1 MKNKFKVILFVV
13 AELALL
19 FVFAGNVESKSWPRF
34 MRSKNRTGY
43 IHEQAS
49 PPLTLEWSRSIFSH
63 TICSPVV
70 KDGVVY
76 VGNSA
81 GSIYAIDCNS
91 GDTIWKNDLA
101 GSIDST
107 PAIEEGSIYVFCQDG
122 DDAQACSY
130 NALTGAV
137 NWKINLKGENISSPL
152 VVDGYVYI
160 GRGSPYK
167 DIKGIDIDDGDIEYS
182 FETGQ
187 PVWSSP
193 VFYKDFIYTGSN
205 DGSLYKLDKQLS
217 KIWKYNTITGMF
229 KISTVAADE
238 DRLFLAPGLSLRRVY
253 AIETDVSPDWQSV
266 ELNLGGSG
274 VKTSSVG
281 VDDDSVYVVMASTI
295 QVIYCLK
302 KKSNGILRW
311 SVELGTSSGMEPY
324 TSSPAITY
332 DTVYAGSETGY
343 LTCIS
348 TYGVVISSISLSSI
362 ISSPAVSNGY
372 VYVVTKSGVVYA
384 YKASRITCISSPD
397 DEEIVNGIV
406 TVKGS
411 AVDTETPADFKSY
424 SLDFG
429 TGTNPSYWEFISSST
444 EQVDSDILGECD
456 VSGLFDGVYTLKLNV
471 NSTASPGEARNY
483 ITVNNPPVEPTTVQA
498 SARPFGTIRITWVK
512 SADDGKGNNDVAG
525 YKIFRCKEGESFN
538 IINTVSAGIETYTDE
553 SVKTGLKYYYVL
565 RSFDS
570 RNDSIDSV
578 QASTVT
584 YKKTFNIN
592 ANNGGS
598 VELSDGTSV
607 YFPPGALKQDSE
619 VAVTIIPKALIPCA
633 GVEDGNF
640 WNPTDKAWEFEIE
653 PDISFNKNATIK
665 LCYEESDIPDM
676 DEENLRIYWYDE
688 SRKIWRIVDTSVPFS
703 NQNQVHAYVP
713 HFTVFRIA
721 QYIPPEYIITKNS
734 AYVYPNPAAGNEVTF
749 KFKLMKAA
757 QIDLKIF
764 NIAGELIK
772 EFSEIYETED
782 AGKTQKIK
790 WNIQGIASGVYIWY
804 LKAESEAREDQ
815 VIKKLAIVK

>member
-1 MKNKFKVILFVV
+1 MKNKFKIFVV
-13 AELALL
+13 AELAL
-19 FVFAGNVESKSWPRF
+19 FFMFAGNVESKSWPRF

-43 IHEQAS
+43 IQEQAS
-49 PPLTLEWSRSIFSH
+49 PPLTLVWSYNMFSPFSM
-63 TICSPVV
+63 CSPVV
-70 KDGVVY
+70 KDGIVY
-76 VGNSA
+76 VGNNV
-81 GSIYAIDCNS
+81 GYIYAFDCNS
-91 GDTIWKNDLA
+91 VGTGDVKWKNDLA

-107 PAIEEGSIYVFCQDG
+107 PAIEEGSIYVFSQDS

-160 GRGSPYK
+160 GRGSPYR

-253 AIETDVSPDWQSV
+253 AIETDVSLDWQSV

-295 QVIYCLK
+295 QVIYCLN
-302 KKSNGILRW
+302 KSNKNLRW
-311 SVELGTSSGMEPY
+311 SVELGTSSGIEPY
-324 TSSPAITY
+324 TSSPAVTY

-348 TYGVVISSISLSSI
+348 TYGVVISSVSLSSI

-372 VYVVTKSGVVYA
+372 VYVVTKSGWIYA

-397 DEEIVNGIV
+397 DEDVVDGIV

-411 AVDTETPADFKSY
+411 VVNPEFQSY
-424 SLDFG
+424 TLRFG
-429 TGTNPSYWEFISSST
+429 TGTNPSYWHFISSSIVKVEDNT
-444 EQVDSDILGECD
+444 LGLWN
-456 VSGLFDGVYTLKLNV
+456 VSGFLDGVYTLKLNV
-471 NSTASPGEARNY
+471 NSTSFLGEARNY
-483 ITVNNPPVEPTTVQA
+483 VIINNPPVEPTTVQA

-512 SADDGKGNNDVAG
+512 SADDGEGNNDVAG
-525 YKIFRCKEGESFN
+525 YKILRCKEGESFN

-570 RNDSIDSV
+570 RNDSVNSV

-584 YKKTFNIN
+584 YKITVTIN

-598 VELSDGTSV
+598 VELSDGTGV
-607 YFPPGALKQDSE
+607 YFPPSALKQDSE

-633 GVEDGNF
+633 GVEDGSF

-653 PDISFNKNATIK
+653 PDISFNKNVTVK
-665 LCYEESDIPDM
+665 LCYEESDISGM

-688 SRKIWRIVDTSVPFS
+688 SRKIWRIVDTSVPFP

-713 HFTVFRIA
+713 HFTIYRIA
-721 QYIPPEYIITKNS
+721 QYMPPEYIISKNS

-764 NIAGELIK
+764 NVAGELIK

-790 WNIQGIASGVYIWY
+790 WNIQSIASGVYIWY

-815 VIKKLAIVK
+815 VIKKLGIVK

>member
-1 MKNKFKVILFVV
+1 M
-13 AELALL
+13 
-19 FVFAGNVESKSWPRF
+19 FAGNVESKSWPCF

-43 IHEQAS
+43 IQEQAS

-63 TICSPVV
+63 SICSPVV

-91 GDTIWKNDLA
+91 GDTIWKNDLT

-107 PAIEEGSIYVFCQDG
+107 PAIEEGSIYVFCRDS
-122 DDAQACSY
+122 DNAQACSY

-152 VVDGYVYI
+152 VIDGYVYI
-160 GRGSPYK
+160 GRGSPYR
-167 DIKGIDIDDGDIEYS
+167 DIKAIDIDDGDIEYS

-238 DRLFLAPGLSLRRVY
+238 DRLFLAPGLSLRSVY
-253 AIETDVSPDWQSV
+253 AIETDVSPDWQSI

-281 VDDDSVYVVMASTI
+281 VDDDSVYVVMASTV
-295 QVIYCLK
+295 QVIYCLN
-302 KKSNGILRW
+302 KSNKNLRW
-311 SVELGTSSGMEPY
+311 SVELGTSSGIEPY
-324 TSSPAITY
+324 TSSPAVTY
-332 DTVYAGSETGY
+332 DTVYAGSETGF

-372 VYVVTKSGVVYA
+372 VYVVSKSGVVYA

-397 DEEIVNGIV
+397 DEDIVNGIV

-411 AVDTETPADFKSY
+411 AIDTETPADFKSY

-429 TGTNPSYWEFISSST
+429 TGTNPSDSGWHFISSST
-444 EQVDSDILGECD
+444 VQVEDNTFGLWN
-456 VSGLFDGVYTLKLNV
+456 VSGFLDGVYTLRLKVDSDSN
-471 NSTASPGEARNY
+471 PGEARNY
-483 ITVNNPPVEPTTVQA
+483 VIIDNPPAAPALVHAT
-498 SARPFGTIRITWVK
+498 ARPFGTIRIDWMK
-512 SADDGKGNNDVAG
+512 SEDDGEGNNDVAG
-525 YKIFRCKEGESFN
+525 YKIFRTKEGESFN

-553 SVKTGLKYYYVL
+553 SVKTGLKYYYVV
-565 RSFDS
+565 RSYDS
-570 RNDSIDSV
+570 RNDSVNSV

-584 YKKTFNIN
+584 YKNTVSIN
-592 ANNGGS
+592 ANNGGT

-619 VAVTIIPKALIPCA
+619 VAVTIIPKALIPCV
-633 GVEDGNF
+633 GVEDKSF
-640 WNPTDKAWEFEIE
+640 WNPTDKAWEFEIK
-653 PDISFNKNATIK
+653 PDVSFNKNVTVK
-665 LCYEESDIPDM
+665 LCYKDTDVSGM

-688 SRKIWRIVDTSVPFS
+688 SKKIWRIVDTSVPFP
-703 NQNQVHAYVP
+703 NQNQVRAYVP
-713 HFTVFRIA
+713 HFTIYRLA
-721 QYIPPEYIITKNS
+721 QYMPPEYIITKNS

-757 QIDLKIF
+757 QMDLKIF

-772 EFSEIYETED
+772 EFSEIYEMED

-790 WNIQGIASGVYIWY
+790 WNIQGIASGIYIWY
-804 LKAESEAREDQ
+804 LKGETSGREDQ